1 MNPLGLLVL
10 ALGVVIII
18 VGVKGSQHN
27 LVAALTNK
35 HQPGQTTGTVT
46 RQVTYTTPPPT
57 GAVVQPNLQAASVP
71 PVNLQAAP

>member
-1 MNPLGLLVL
+1 MNPLGILVL

-35 HQPGQTTGTVT
+35 KQTGQTTKP
-46 RQVTYTTPPPT
+46 TTTTQQIAGAPPSINIQDS
-57 GAVVQPNLQAASVP
+57 GK
-71 PVNLQAAP
+71 

>member
-27 LVAALTNK
+27 LVGALTNK
-35 HQPGQTTGTVT
+35 KQASTSSSSGSAPKSG
-46 RQVTYTTPPPT
+46 
-57 GAVVQPNLQAASVP
+57 VQLA
-71 PVNLQAAP
+71 

>member
-35 HQPGQTTGTVT
+35 RQPGQTTVERTI
-46 RQVTYTTPPPT
+46 PT
-57 GAVVQPNLQAASVP
+57 GTGAAANNPAAPNLMDSGK
-71 PVNLQAAP
+71 

>member
-1 MNPLGLLVL
+1 VNPLGLLVL

-35 HQPGQTTGTVT
+35 KQPGQTTKAADITVPANPS
-46 RQVTYTTPPPT
+46 RNVQVI
-57 GAVVQPNLQAASVP
+57 
-71 PVNLQAAP
+71 

>member
-1 MNPLGLLVL
+1 MVAIRARAKRVSRATGSLVNPLGLLVL

-35 HQPGQTTGTVT
+35 AQSGKSSTTAAPTT
-46 RQVTYTTPPPT
+46 TTPPK
-57 GAVVQPNLQAASVP
+57 
-71 PVNLQAAP
+71 VNLL

>member
-10 ALGVVIII
+10 ALGVVVII

-35 HQPGQTTGTVT
+35 KQTASATSSSSNNPIPKGVTV
-46 RQVTYTTPPPT
+46 V
-57 GAVVQPNLQAASVP
+57 
-71 PVNLQAAP
+71 

>member
-1 MNPLGLLVL
+1 MNPLGFLVL

-35 HQPGQTTGTVT
+35 KQTGQSSGTTTQDVTVPST
-46 RQVTYTTPPPT
+46 APT
-57 GAVVQPNLQAASVP
+57 GATTVPSSQANPAPS
-71 PVNLQAAP
+71 VNLQAE